1 MQSSF
6 LHLGKTQGSA
16 HRSAAAESRPGKGT
30 FVITVSPRQV
40 RAGFHSELAKTLLP
54 HISYLAG
61 SSTPD
66 LYLFLR

>member
-16 HRSAAAESRPGKGT
+16 HPECSGRASPWERT

-40 RAGFHSELAKTLLP
+40 RAGFHSKLAKTLLP